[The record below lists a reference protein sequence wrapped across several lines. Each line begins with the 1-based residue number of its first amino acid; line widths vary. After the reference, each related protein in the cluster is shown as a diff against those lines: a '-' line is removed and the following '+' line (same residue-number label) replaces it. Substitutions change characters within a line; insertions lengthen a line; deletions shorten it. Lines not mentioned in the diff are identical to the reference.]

1 MGEDGRNGGHRLPSC
16 LFPHRRLEIGS
27 DMSDEAYMER
37 AVELAR
43 RGSGLVS
50 PNPMVGA
57 VVVADY
63 AIVGEGSHGGPGL
76 PHAEVLALD
85 RAGERARGATLFTS
99 LEPCDHY
106 GRTPPCT
113 DAIVRAGI
121 ARVVSAT
128 RDPNPVVD
136 GQGVRSLRA
145 HGVEVLEGILEA
157 EAQRLNAGLA
167 KHVRTGMPFVIWK
180 AAASLDGKVAARD
193 GSSRWITGD
202 AARADVHR
210 LRAWADAI
218 VVGAGT
224 AIADNP
230 ELTVR
235 DPDYRG
241 RPPIRVVVDARGR
254 VGPSGDVFD
263 DQAPTLVA
271 TTELAPAKTRDAWR
285 EAGAEVLVLEADG
298 EGVVLT
304 ALMSDLGKRDVQ
316 GVLLEGGPT
325 LAWSALEECL
335 VDTIVLYLSPKLV
348 GGSDAPTVLEGRGFA
363 PIGQAM
369 PMRIRSVERVGEDLR
384 VEADVHRDR

>member
-1 MGEDGRNGGHRLPSC
+1 MGEDGGTAAGGCPSC

-27 DMSDEAYMER
+27 DVSDEAYMER
-37 AVELAR
+37 AIELAR
-43 RGSGLVS
+43 RGSGMVS

-57 VVVADY
+57 VVVSGGAV
-63 AIVGEGSHGGPGL
+63 VGEGSHEGPGL
-76 PHAEVLALD
+76 PHAEVVALD

-113 DAIVRAGI
+113 EAIVRAGI

-145 HGVEVLEGILEA
+145 RGVEVVEGIREA
-157 EAQRLNAGLA
+157 ESLRLNAGFA

-193 GSSRWITGD
+193 GSSRWITGE

-224 AIADNP
+224 ALADDP

-241 RPPIRVVVDARGR
+241 RPPLRVLVDARGR
-254 VGPSGDVFD
+254 VGPSGDLFD

-271 TTELAPAKTRDAWR
+271 TTELASMKARDAWR
-285 EAGAEVLVLEADG
+285 EAGAEVLVMETDG
-298 EGVVLT
+298 EGVGLT
-304 ALMSDLGKRDVQ
+304 ALMGDLGKRDLQ

-325 LAWSALEECL
+325 LAWSAVEEGL
-335 VDTIVLYLSPKLV
+335 VDTIVLYLSPKLL
-348 GGSDAPTVLEGRGFA
+348 GGRDAPTVLDGRGFA
-363 PIGQAM
+363 PIGQAL

-384 VEADVHRDR
+384 VEADVHGDR

>member
-1 MGEDGRNGGHRLPSC
+1 
-16 LFPHRRLEIGS
+16 
-27 DMSDEAYMER
+27 MSDEAYMER
-37 AVELAR
+37 AIELAR
-43 RGSGLVS
+43 RGSGMVS

-57 VVVADY
+57 VVVSDGAV
-63 AIVGEGSHGGPGL
+63 VGEGSHEGPGL
-76 PHAEVLALD
+76 PHAEVVALD

-99 LEPCDHY
+99 LEPCDHH

-128 RDPNPVVD
+128 RDPNPMVD
-136 GQGVRSLRA
+136 GRGVRSLRA
-145 HGVEVLEGILEA
+145 RGVEVVEGIREA
-157 EAQRLNAGLA
+157 ESLRLNAGFT

-224 AIADNP
+224 ALADDP

-241 RPPIRVVVDARGR
+241 RPPLRVLVDARGR
-254 VGPSGDVFD
+254 VGPSGDLFD

-271 TTELAPAKTRDAWR
+271 TTELAPTKARDAWR
-285 EAGAEVLVLEADG
+285 EAGAEVLVMESDG
-298 EGVVLT
+298 EGVGLT
-304 ALMSDLGKRDVQ
+304 ALMGDLGKRDLQ

-325 LAWSALEECL
+325 LAWSAVQEGL
-335 VDTIVLYLSPKLV
+335 VDTIVLYLSPKLL
-348 GGSDAPTVLEGRGFA
+348 GGRDAPTVLDGRGFA
-363 PIGQAM
+363 PIGQAL

-384 VEADVHRDR
+384 VEADVHGDR